1 MGRLVYDSRL
11 DVDFED
17 RLLGHLQVVIGTKL
31 GRGESF
37 YLSWKDLPAVGSG
50 RTSIWLHPASAL
62 RFRYASAD
70 RVVLNQAWVRRWIAD
85 SYAPGGLR
93 LTDEPEPEGDR
104 PTRTVTP
111 ASSPRAPRL

>member
-37 YLSWKDLPAVGSG
+37 YLS
-50 RTSIWLHPASAL
+50 
-62 RFRYASAD
+62 
-70 RVVLNQAWVRRWIAD
+70 
-85 SYAPGGLR
+85 
-93 LTDEPEPEGDR
+93 
-104 PTRTVTP
+104 
-111 ASSPRAPRL
+111 